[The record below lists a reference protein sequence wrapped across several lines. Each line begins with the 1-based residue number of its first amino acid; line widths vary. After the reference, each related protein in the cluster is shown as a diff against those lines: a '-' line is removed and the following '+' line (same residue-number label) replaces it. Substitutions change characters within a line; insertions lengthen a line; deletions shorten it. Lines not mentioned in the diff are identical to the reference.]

1 MGFGAHFCEKKVVR
15 FCITFVHLNHTAS
28 KFSIFFNY
36 SPKSIIS
43 KLIWQQIMDVGTVL
57 SFGETILNALQCS
70 ELKEIFSILGY
81 QSELE
86 SLERTVKTIKAVL
99 LDAKSKLSQ
108 AKLSHLVR
116 AKKNGYH
123 SRRSD

>member
-1 MGFGAHFCEKKVVR
+1 M
-15 FCITFVHLNHTAS
+15 
-28 KFSIFFNY
+28 
-36 SPKSIIS
+36 
-43 KLIWQQIMDVGTVL
+43 L
-57 SFGETILNALQCS
+57 SFAETILTALQCS